1 MHTPA
6 PIHTTRATRLAAQR
20 AQKAAQLQR
29 RFMRITSTL
38 VGLSL
43 LATGLFT
50 ALSAH
55 AATPTATS
63 ASASASTGT
72 VQSVQPFEVKGK
84 GSGAGVVAGALLG
97 GLVGNQMGKGTGN
110 AVMTVGGAVAGGYA
124 GNEVEKA
131 TKKHTLYKT
140 SVKLDD
146 GSVHSYTESQAFA
159 VGARVKVAGKHIKL
173 AP

>member
-63 ASASASTGT
+63 ASASTGT

-124 GNEVEKA
+124 GNEVEKN